1 MSQMIDRDPWYCDW
15 WGWQR
20 SSLYSFI
27 NWVMYGTWN
36 SHSSER
42 PMESNFVFIAW
53 LPGVFP
59 EHGILILLKRIW
71 SLILFLLHG
80 YPGVFQEHGIL
91 ILLKR
96 LWSPILFLLH
106 GYPGVFPD
114 CDCVLLLIFIISQ
127 GSCKIVPT
135 IAHICLL
142 WLSIVHILII
152 SIYCNKE
159 PTILSSQNISRAK
172 LGLGLWCLTPHSTI
186 FQLYRGGQ
194 FYWWRKLEDPEKTT
208 QPAVS
213 HWQTLSHNVVS

>member
-1 MSQMIDRDPWYCDW
+1 LHGY
-15 WGWQR
+15 
-20 SSLYSFI
+20 
-27 NWVMYGTWN
+27 
-36 SHSSER
+36 
-42 PMESNFVFIAW
+42 
-53 LPGVFP
+53 PGVFP
-59 EHGILILLKRIW
+59 EHGFLILLKRLW

-80 YPGVFQEHGIL
+80 YPGVFQEHGFL

-96 LWSPILFLLH
+96 LWSLILFLLH

-186 FQLYRGGQ
+186 FQLYRGGV
-194 FYWWRKLEDPEKTT
+194 LLVEENGGPGEKHDLPQVTDK
-208 QPAVS
+208 PYHIMVYRVHLA
-213 HWQTLSHNVVS
+213 WAGFELFR